1 MLSNDKL
8 ACKVTAIHFRP
19 LPAEILG
26 IIEKVFLN
34 HKFLDPSMKF
44 GNITGINFLAHRE
57 HRYTLSLYP

>member
-1 MLSNDKL
+1 
-8 ACKVTAIHFRP
+8 VTAIHFRP
-19 LPAEILG
+19 LPAELLG